1 MEQYQQQQQQQ
12 HNQIKLSQHHT
23 TTPSPPRNLPP
34 PPPLAYP
41 PSSIE
46 QPPRTHTSLHDRDP
60 EVEDKKNGVLFLS
73 APSAGMYGGGG
84 GELQSP
90 ESLKLSP
97 VGTRSKPVKS
107 ASPSGVRYRECLK
120 NHAASMGT
128 NVVDGCGE
136 FMPGG
141 KEGSLEALKCA
152 ACQCHRNFHRR
163 ELEGHE
169 SGSSNFAR
177 SVIVHPLHLPPPTQI
192 PLHHHHPHHHHH
204 HQIVQPVA
212 VAYGGGATE
221 SSSEDLVQALDEMP
235 QREAEPG
242 SVRKRFRTKFTQ
254 EQKDKML
261 GFAERLGWR
270 LQRQDDE
277 VVERFCSEVGVRR
290 QVLKVWMHN
299 NKNSFKKP
307 PDEDQQQQTH
317 NHPPTT
323 HPQIQ
328 LQPQHHHLLQLHQQ
342 KQQETL

>member
-1 MEQYQQQQQQQ
+1 MEQPQYHHHHHQL
-12 HNQIKLSQHHT
+12 KLSQQQHHT

-34 PPPLAYP
+34 PPPPPLPSLAYP
-41 PSSIE
+41 PSSIQ
-46 QPPRTHTSLHDRDP
+46 QPSLPTSEADD
-60 EVEDKKNGVLFLS
+60 VEDKKNGVLPHV
-73 APSAGMYGGGG
+73 ASAGMYGGGG

-90 ESLKLSP
+90 ESLA
-97 VGTRSKPVKS
+97 GTRSKAVKS
-107 ASPSGVRYRECLK
+107 GSPSSGVRYRECLK

-141 KEGSLEALKCA
+141 KEGTLEALKCA
-152 ACQCHRNFHRR
+152 ACHCHRNFHRR
-163 ELEGHE
+163 ELEGHD
-169 SGSSNFAR
+169 SGSGNFAR
-177 SVIVHPLHLPPPTQI
+177 SVIVHPLHLPPQTQI
-192 PLHHHHPHHHHH
+192 PFRHPHHHRHR
-204 HQIVQPVA
+204 IVQPVA

-221 SSSEDLVQALDEMP
+221 SSSEDLVQVFDEMP
-235 QREAEPG
+235 QREIEPG
-242 SVRKRFRTKFTQ
+242 SGRKRFRTKFTQ

-277 VVERFCSEVGVRR
+277 MVAKFCNEIGIRR

-299 NKNSFKKP
+299 NKSSFKKP
-307 PDEDQQQQTH
+307 PVDEDQHQQQ
-317 NHPPTT
+317 PT

-328 LQPQHHHLLQLHQQ
+328 LHPQHHHLLHLHHQHQQ